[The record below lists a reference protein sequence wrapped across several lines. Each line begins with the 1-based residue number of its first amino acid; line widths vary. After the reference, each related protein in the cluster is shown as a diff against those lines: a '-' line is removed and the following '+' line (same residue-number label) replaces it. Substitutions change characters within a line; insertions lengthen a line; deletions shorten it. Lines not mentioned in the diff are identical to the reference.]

1 MTPFRWIAIF
11 CVIAAVALAVAGL
24 GGAAGLILLL
34 GTAIEI
40 VGAMFTGKRGNDT
53 ER

>member
-1 MTPFRWIAIF
+1 MPPFQWVAIF

-24 GGAAGLILLL
+24 DGAAGFALLL